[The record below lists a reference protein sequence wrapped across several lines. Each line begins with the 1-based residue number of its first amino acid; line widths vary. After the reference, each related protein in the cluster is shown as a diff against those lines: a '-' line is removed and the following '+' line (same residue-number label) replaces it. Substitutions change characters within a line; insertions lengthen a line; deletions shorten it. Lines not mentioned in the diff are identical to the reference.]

1 MNGSAGN
8 EYINWLEA
16 AERSIAE
23 LALATAIA
31 DEIAELEAAESA
43 AYEPM
48 SMSDEVSETS
58 PWRISEP
65 APSRVRPAEMV
76 VRSTLRSGE
85 RPVGRRRRTAA
96 EPVAARSP

>member
-8 EYINWLEA
+8 EHITWLEA

-31 DEIAELEAAESA
+31 DEIAELDAAESA
-43 AYEPM
+43 AYEDASTSSEM
-48 SMSDEVSETS
+48 SA
-58 PWRISEP
+58 RIRT
-65 APSRVRPAEMV
+65 PSRVRPTGVA
-76 VRSTLRSGE
+76 VRSTLRPGE